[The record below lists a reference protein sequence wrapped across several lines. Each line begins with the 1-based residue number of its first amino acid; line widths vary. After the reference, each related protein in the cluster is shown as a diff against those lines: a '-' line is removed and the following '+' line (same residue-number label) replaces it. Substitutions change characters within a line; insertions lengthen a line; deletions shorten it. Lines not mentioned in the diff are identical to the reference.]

1 MSRNMM
7 SRSEH
12 QSSSSLATNISRY
25 EGGRMAEEEMVTFFQ
40 YLIDTNLA
48 WKLQGHYGRMAARMI
63 DAGLCT
69 PVD

>member
-1 MSRNMM
+1 
-7 SRSEH
+7 
-12 QSSSSLATNISRY
+12 
-25 EGGRMAEEEMVTFFQ
+25 MAEEEMVTFFQ